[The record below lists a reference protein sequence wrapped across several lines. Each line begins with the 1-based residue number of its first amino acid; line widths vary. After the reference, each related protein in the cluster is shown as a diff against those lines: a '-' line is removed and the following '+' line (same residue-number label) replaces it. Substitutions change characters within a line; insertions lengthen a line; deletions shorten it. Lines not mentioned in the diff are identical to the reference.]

1 MITEQYVSFETAKM
15 LKEAGFDSPTRGIY
29 RTNRTGDH
37 SFAEY
42 NMKQTVDDLS
52 WNAKDGFQYEYLAP
66 TQSLAAR
73 WLREVYNI
81 HISVFPDTS
90 SFEDGACVNKN
101 REYVLSWF
109 VFKGDKVEYH
119 YAQPFFNSF
128 ESALEAG
135 IQEALRLI
143 IKNKGYGQRND

>member
-42 NMKQTVDDLS
+42 TIKQTVDDLS
-52 WNAKDGFQYEYLAP
+52 WNAGDGFQYEYLAP

-73 WLREVYNI
+73 WIREVHHYAVCIWFTKDHEKWFYAYGNMNRIVFDTDYNI
-81 HISVFPDTS
+81 S
-90 SFEDGACVNKN
+90 
-101 REYVLSWF
+101 EYKYDSY
-109 VFKGDKVEYH
+109 E
-119 YAQPFFNSF
+119 A
-128 ESALEAG
+128 ALEEG
-135 IQEALRLI
+135 LQEVLKLI
-143 IKNKGYGQRND
+143 IKNKRNGQRNN